1 MKKSIVWRLLRRNIS
16 VAQLAG
22 YAVANLAGLA
32 IVLSAI
38 QFYRDIR
45 SAWTDEDSFISRD
58 YLIISKKVQGI
69 AFDATAHEFTPREIA
84 DIESQPWVRKTGR
97 FTAAQFKV
105 NASLDLLGRGM
116 YTALFLEAI
125 PDEYFDR
132 LPLGWDWKPD
142 TADGRLPELPIVIS
156 KDYLTLY
163 NFGFAASRGYPQ
175 VSESTIGQVP
185 LRISLSG
192 RGRQIDI
199 PGRVVGFS
207 SRLNTFAVPQE
218 FITWANAEFS
228 DEPPANPSR
237 LILEV
242 NTPGDPAIAAYLE
255 QHGYESAGDKADNG
269 RAAYFLSVVTAV
281 VISVGAVITLLAF
294 FILLLSITLLLQ
306 KNRDK
311 LRALM
316 MLGYTPYGV
325 ARHYYMIV
333 GAINA
338 SVFAGGA
345 VATLAARGLWSGALD
360 QLGLEGSAVW
370 PTLAIGLGIMLL
382 ITGGNIAAIRRNIAR
397 TFPHPRRKQ
406 AAEPGR

>member
-16 VAQLAG
+16 IAQLSG

-45 SAWTDEDSFISRD
+45 AAWTEEDSFISRD
-58 YLIISKKVQGI
+58 YLIISKKVKGI
-69 AFDATAHEFTPREIA
+69 AFDATSHEFTPEEIA
-84 DIESQPWVRKTGR
+84 DINSQPWIRKSDR

-105 NASLDLLGRGM
+105 NASLDLLGHGM

-132 LPLGWDWKPD
+132 LPLGWTWKPEPEN
-142 TADGRLPELPIVIS
+142 GSLPELPIVIS

-175 VSESTIGQVP
+175 VSESTIGQIP

-192 RGRQIDI
+192 RGQQINI

-207 SRLNTFAVPQE
+207 SRLNTFAVPQD
-218 FITWANAEFS
+218 FITWANGKFS
-228 DEPPANPSR
+228 EEPPANPSR

-242 NTPGDPAIAAYLE
+242 NTPGDPAINAYFE

-269 RAAYFLSVVTAV
+269 RASYFLSVVTAV

-316 MLGYTPYGV
+316 MLGYSSESV
-325 ARHYYMIV
+325 ARYYYLIV

-338 SVFAGGA
+338 TVFAGAAIA
-345 VATLAARGLWSGALD
+345 VLAARTLWSPALD
-360 QLGLEGSAVW
+360 QLGLKGSSAW
-370 PTLAIGLGIMLL
+370 LTLAIGLGIMLL
-382 ITGGNIAAIRRNIAR
+382 ITLGNVMAIRRNVGR
-397 TFPHPRRKQ
+397 TFPHPHRKQ
-406 AAEPGR
+406 TATPGR